1 VVKRIYQEYSQGRSI
16 SEIIKGLQLDSIPS
30 PNNSSNNGEVRY
42 KWREETI
49 RRMLSNKV
57 YLGHTEY
64 GKKINLSYKSKKRK
78 YIPPE
83 DWRIV
88 YNTHEPI
95 INEELFNKVQEQ
107 RNMNRTIKRKKHEWE
122 LNGFVKCKECGAK
135 MTLKVEYKRENPQE
149 LKSKKICCLNGLKKY
164 IGKGCIKG
172 SRGLDEEAFNQIII
186 NNLRELMG
194 RLDRKK
200 IKDLIIKKQSENDVD
215 NVNNKE
221 TLNKEL
227 MKIENE
233 IKTLYSDYKEGL
245 LYEDDYKKY
254 YKEKSNE
261 KSRIKKELEIM
272 QKEES
277 HKTII
282 IKDRINEIIEKILS
296 MKELN
301 RDIVSEIISEIKID
315 KDNKIYIYYKY
326 DVL

>member
-1 VVKRIYQEYSQGRSI
+1 
-16 SEIIKGLQLDSIPS
+16 
-30 PNNSSNNGEVRY
+30 
-42 KWREETI
+42 
-49 RRMLSNKV
+49 MLSNKI

-83 DWRIV
+83 EWRII

-95 INEELFNKVQEQ
+95 INEEIFNKVQAQ
-107 RNMNRTIKRKKHEWE
+107 RDINRTIKRKKHEWE
-122 LNGFVKCKECGAK
+122 LNGFVKCKECGGK
-135 MTLKVEYKRENPQE
+135 MTLKVEYRRENPQE
-149 LKSKKICCLNGLKKY
+149 LKSKKICCLNGLKRY
-164 IGKGCIKG
+164 IGKDCIKG
-172 SRGLDEEAFNQIII
+172 SRGLDEEDFNQVIS
-186 NNLRELMG
+186 NNLKEVMEI
-194 RLDRKK
+194 LDRKK
-200 IKDLIIKKQSENDVD
+200 IKDLIIKKQSENDID

-221 TLNKEL
+221 ILKKEL
-227 MKIENE
+227 TKIENE

-261 KSRIKKELEIM
+261 KNRIKKELEIL
-272 QKEES
+272 QKEEGQ
-277 HKTII
+277 KTII
-282 IKDRINEIIEKILS
+282 INDRISELIEKILS

-301 RDIVSEIISEIKID
+301 RDIISEIISEIKID